1 MQDSDCVVFMGS
13 NMAENHPVAFRW
25 PMKAKVNGAK
35 LIHVDPRFTRT
46 SAMCDI
52 YAPIRA
58 GSDIA
63 FLGGLI
69 NYVINNERWNKEQF
83 FQDFLVH
90 YTNAPMLVSDDFQD
104 TEDLDGVFSGLM
116 QYKGGVDEWPFN
128 GFVGEYNNRSWQYA
142 GTQAQTQG
150 WQAATARSGE
160 QEVGKEGQ
168 GQARRA
174 GAAGAAEKDGQARK
188 AGAKG
193 PPFEPM
199 VRALLQP
206 PPRKDET
213 LKNPRC
219 VFQILKKH
227 FSRYTPEMVER
238 VTGCPRDTFLK
249 VAETILANSGAE
261 RTTSFAYAVAWT
273 QHTNGPQ
280 VIGCCALLQL
290 LLGNIGRPGAGI
302 MALRGHASIQGST
315 DIPTLYHSIH
325 GYMSHPSALKPHE
338 TLVDFLA
345 SETRTR
351 SYWANLPKFMVSY
364 LKSMYGDAA
373 TPENGF
379 GYDWHPKIIGD
390 HSHMAMFA
398 AMAEG
403 KVKGM
408 LLIGQNPATSLNAK
422 LERAGMR
429 RLEWLVVKDN
439 WIHESATFWKSAPE
453 IKNGEIK
460 TADIKTEIF
469 FFPSSQVAE
478 YEGSFTNTFRML
490 QWHYK
495 AAVPPGDCRNDL
507 WFTHQLAKRLKKL
520 YANSNEPRDQGF
532 KNLMWDFD
540 PDEKSQALRA
550 PTAAA
555 KVESGATGGASADG
569 RTAAS
574 GAGSTSAG
582 PGAAKDQL
590 AGGAPAPGVPQ
601 HDEGDPD
608 GLKILREINGY
619 YTADPGKHVAGF
631 ADLKDDGS
639 TTCASWIYCG
649 VFPAPGENRSAN
661 RKPDPPDAPGGAQ
674 LGWGYSWPANRRI
687 MYNRASADLQGK
699 PWSERKKYIW
709 WEGGKW
715 VGYDVPDFPATKP
728 PTAKAQPNG
737 IGLDAQ
743 DGSDPFIMLDGGV
756 GWLYV
761 PSGLVDGPLPTHY
774 EPAESPVQN
783 PLYKQQSSPVL
794 KYWKTDGNLLAGVG
808 DPKFPYVIT
817 TYRLTEHYLA
827 GAMSRWN
834 PWLTELQPELFSE
847 LSPELAQ
854 EKGIQNLDWVR
865 ISSPRSQIRAK
876 ALVTRRMRP
885 FTIDGKLIHQVGMP
899 WHWGYEGLSTG
910 DVVNELTALVGDP
923 NVSIHEGKAFVC
935 NVERA

>member
-1 MQDSDCVVFMGS
+1 MGS

-25 PMKAKVNGAK
+25 PMKAKLKGAK

-52 YAPIRA
+52 YAPLRA

-69 NYVINNERWNKEQF
+69 HYVLASERFNSEPFFRQF
-83 FQDFLVH
+83 LAN
-90 YTNAPMLVSDDFQD
+90 YTNAPMLVRDDFRD

-116 QYKGGVDEWPFN
+116 QYKGGVSEWPFN
-128 GFVGEYNNRSWQYA
+128 GFVGEYDNQTWQYA
-142 GTQAQTQG
+142 GSKIETQG
-150 WQAATARSGE
+150 WQGATVRSGE
-160 QEVGKEGQ
+160 QSVGNQPRQ
-168 GQARRA
+168 GQAPTPS
-174 GAAGAAEKDGQARK
+174 GKEPKQLPS
-188 AGAKG
+188 G
-193 PPFEPM
+193 PPYDAL

-206 PPRKDET
+206 PPQRDET
-213 LKNPRC
+213 LQNPRC
-219 VFQILKKH
+219 VFQIVKRH

-238 VTGCPRDTFLK
+238 ATGCPRDIFLR
-249 VAETILANSGAE
+249 VAETVLANSGPD

-325 GYMSHPSALKPHE
+325 GYMSHPSALKRHD
-338 TLVDFLA
+338 TLQEFLA
-345 SETRTR
+345 AETRPR
-351 SYWANLPKFMVSY
+351 GYWANLPKFMVSY
-364 LKSMYGDAA
+364 LKSVYGDSA
-373 TPENGF
+373 TVENSF

-390 HSHMAMFA
+390 HSHLAMFA
-398 AMAEG
+398 AMNED

-408 LLIGQNPATSLNAK
+408 LLIGQNPATSINAR

-429 RLEWLVVKDN
+429 KLEWLVVKDN
-439 WIHESATFWKSAPE
+439 WVHESATFWKNAPE
-453 IKNGEIK
+453 IKSGEVK
-460 TADIKTEIF
+460 TADIKTEVF
-469 FFPSSQVAE
+469 FFPSEQIAE

-495 AAVPPGDCRNDL
+495 AADAPGDCRNDL

-520 YANSNEPRDQGF
+520 YQQSDAPRDAGF
-532 KNLMWDFD
+532 KNLTWDFD
-540 PDEKSQALRA
+540 PDERSALRA
-550 PTAAA
+550 ETRPD
-555 KVESGATGGASADG
+555 GASG
-569 RTAAS
+569 TQTATAQAGAS
-574 GAGSTSAG
+574 GEHPA
-582 PGAAKDQL
+582 AAKDQPP
-590 AGGAPAPGVPQ
+590 GGAPQAGTPQ
-601 HDEGDPD
+601 HRPGDPD

-619 YTADPGKHVAGF
+619 YSGAPEKHLAGF

-649 VFPAPGENRSAN
+649 VFPAPGENRAAN

-674 LGWGYSWPANRRI
+674 LGWGYTWPANRRI
-687 MYNRASADLQGK
+687 MYNRASADPNGQ

-709 WEGGKW
+709 WDGQKW
-715 VGYDVPDFPATKP
+715 TGYDVPDFPVTKAP
-728 PTAKAQPNG
+728 NTRAQPNG
-737 IGLDAQ
+737 VGLDAH
-743 DGSDPFIMLDGGV
+743 DGSDPFIMLQDGV

-761 PSGLVDGPLPTHY
+761 PSGLVDGPLPAHY

-783 PLYKQQSSPVL
+783 PLYTKQQSSPVL
-794 KYWKTDGNLLAGVG
+794 KYWKSPGNPLAAAG
-808 DPKFPYVIT
+808 DPRYPHVMT

-834 PWLTELQPELFSE
+834 PWLTELQPELFVE
-847 LSPELAQ
+847 ISPELAR
-854 EKGIQNLDWVR
+854 EKAINNLDWVR
-865 ISSPRSQIRAK
+865 VSSPRGQVRAK

-885 FTIDGKLIHQVGMP
+885 LNIGGKIIHQVGMP

-935 NVERA
+935 NLEKA